1 MWDPRVELACSL
13 LNYSAHPFQRGLE
26 GIAQAGYQFISLGG
40 EHPVAAGSTEKHRPF
55 HARLTAAELQ
65 ALKQQIA
72 AAGLQTK
79 SGIIGLEIHLEEPGG
94 ADLYRREI
102 DHFAELGCKQIVGL
116 GPWYYKKWPTEIFA
130 PEVWREA
137 CERYYKLLDE
147 FRPAVEKAGLTI
159 CIKPHTGLCAHS
171 GLVLPTMKRLN
182 AECYRVCWDAG
193 NVSFYEGICPDPGL
207 EKIRPYIHSV
217 CLKDHKG
224 PRAHPVFPPLG
235 EGNVD
240 HDEYFG
246 ILAAGNFKGVMM
258 IERLGVRE
266 GETLTADQIDQRG
279 KDILAFL
286 KPLLEKHFANHPQ

>member
-1 MWDPRVELACSL
+1 MWQDRIELACSL

-26 GIAQAGYQFISLGG
+26 GIARAGYKYVMLGG
-40 EHPVAAGSTEKHRPF
+40 EHPVSTGATEKHRPL
-55 HARLTAAELQ
+55 HGRMTDD
-65 ALKQQIA
+65 ALKTLKKQVA
-72 AAGLQTK
+72 DAGLQVK

-94 ADLYRREI
+94 AELYRREI
-102 DHFAELGCKQIVGL
+102 DLWAALGVKRLVGL
-116 GPWYYKKWPTEIFA
+116 GPWYYKKWPTEIQP
-130 PEVWREA
+130 PEAWRET

-159 CIKPHTGLCAHS
+159 CIKPHTGICAHS

-182 AECYRVCWDAG
+182 APCYQVCWDAG
-193 NVSFYEGICPDPGL
+193 NVSFYEGISPDPGL
-207 EKIRPYIHSV
+207 EKVAQYVKAV

-240 HDEYFG
+240 HDEYFR
-246 ILAAGNFKGVMM
+246 ILARAGFNGVMM

-266 GETLTADQIDQRG
+266 GETLTADQIDARG
-279 KDILAFL
+279 KDMQAFL
-286 KPLLEKHFANHPQ
+286 TPLFEKHFGGK